1 MTIVDFHVHVFAK
14 ETDWHPWVHDYL
26 RKANP
31 NFYKDYGKGMTPED
45 FSAYFKR
52 QGVDYAVVL
61 AEQSPISTGVVTNEY
76 VASLCGNQKN
86 LIPFASINPRTT
98 AEPAAELDRVVTQ
111 LGMKGLKLYPS
122 YQHFYPND
130 SLLYPVY
137 ARAADLKIPVMVHT
151 GSSVFKGA
159 KMKYAQPVHLDDV
172 AVDFPDLV
180 LIQSHGGRGFWYDE
194 AFFLAV
200 LHKNVFIDIAGL
212 PPQNLLSYFPNLEKA
227 QDKIVFGSDWPGA
240 DVRENIRKIK
250 ELPIGERAKEKILGS
265 NARRILRI

>member
-1 MTIVDFHVHVFAK
+1 MAVVDFHVHVFAK

-31 NFYKDYGKGMTPED
+31 RFYEEYRQGFTANDLSTYITK
-45 FSAYFKR
+45 

-76 VASLCGNQKN
+76 VARLCRAQKN
-86 LIPFASINPRTT
+86 LIPFASINPRTVT
-98 AEPAAELDRVVTQ
+98 EPAVELKRVITE

-130 SLLYPVY
+130 SFLYPLY
-137 ARAADLKIPVMVHT
+137 ARAADLKIPVMLHT
-151 GSSVFKGA
+151 GSSIFKGA
-159 KMKYAQPVHLDDV
+159 KLKYAQPIHLDDV
-172 AVDFPDLV
+172 AVDFPDLI

-212 PPQNLLSYFPNLEKA
+212 PPQNLLTYFPNLEKA
-227 QDKIVFGSDWPGA
+227 QDKILFGSDWPGA
-240 DVRENIRKIK
+240 DIAENIRKIK
-250 ELPIGERAKEKILGS
+250 RLPISNRAKEKILGT
-265 NARRILRI
+265 NALKILRI